1 MKPHRQPRTS
11 RKATDPLELAANPQ
25 RIEADPNSS
34 AQLAN
39 ALLAPEFSG
48 TQTLCSMMTT
58 EMQLSGATAPDITS
72 ALSAECNSINSGD
85 LAPIERRLSI
95 QGASLDRLYHHL
107 MHKVLNAKLP
117 HDLFERYLR
126 LALKAQAQSSTTL
139 EALANIKQGPRIVIA
154 RQANVASQQV
164 VNNNASAEPQRIVRS
179 TQNRDRPR
187 TRARLA
193 SPSATPNATLDTPS
207 TPEAIPSRPPLEAV
221 AERHRTHQ

>member
-11 RKATDPLELAANPQ
+11 RKATDPLELAANSQ
-25 RIEADPNSS
+25 RIEADPNAS

-58 EMQLSGATAPDITS
+58 EMQLSGATASDITA
-72 ALSAECNSINSGD
+72 ALSDECASINSGD

-107 MHKVLNAKLP
+107 MHTVLNAKLP

-179 TQNRDRPR
+179 TQNRDRSR

-193 SPSATPNATLDTPS
+193 SPSTPQNATLDPPS
-207 TPEAIPSRPPLEAV
+207 TPEAIPSHPPLEAV
-221 AERHRTHQ
+221 AKCHRTHQ

>member
-1 MKPHRQPRTS
+1 MVTTKDCTLDHNANLLGQVPEGPRGPSIGNVSGDEDNTSTEQPIPH
-11 RKATDPLELAANPQ
+11 
-25 RIEADPNSS
+25 
-34 AQLAN
+34 
-39 ALLAPEFSG
+39 
-48 TQTLCSMMTT
+48 QTLCSMMTT

-72 ALSAECNSINSGD
+72 ALSAECDSINSGD

-107 MHKVLNAKLP
+107 MHTVLNAKLP

-164 VNNNASAEPQRIVRS
+164 VNNNASTEPQRIVRS
-179 TQNRDRPR
+179 TQNRDRSR

-193 SPSATPNATLDTPS
+193 TPSATPNATLDTPS
-207 TPEAIPSRPPLEAV
+207 TPEAIPSHPPLEAV